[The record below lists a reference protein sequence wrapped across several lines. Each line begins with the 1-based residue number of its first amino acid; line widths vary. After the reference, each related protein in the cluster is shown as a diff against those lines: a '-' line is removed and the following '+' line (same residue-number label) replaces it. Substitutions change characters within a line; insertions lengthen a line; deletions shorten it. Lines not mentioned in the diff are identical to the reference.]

1 MGYKKMTTEVDN
13 INTDGDHNDMIAA
26 IDLGSNSFHMIVAR
40 MDGQGGFTMLDQMKE
55 MVRLRGGLSKEGHLS
70 KEKQL
75 EALDCLRRFG
85 DRVKH
90 FAPENVRI
98 AGTNT
103 LRSMK
108 DSQDFFTQ
116 ANEALGH
123 EIEIISG
130 HEEARIV
137 YLGVSHT
144 LSNDFGKQLVIDI
157 GGGSTEFIIGKKFE
171 PIDLESLN
179 IGSVS
184 ATQRFFSNNKLSKSN
199 WKKANTALRLEIM
212 PIESAFRTGNWKR
225 AIGSSGTIKA
235 TRKIIQELQLEK
247 FGISLYALHQIRDR
261 LIAAKTID
269 NIDLPGLVTERIPVY
284 AGGLAVLIAVFE
296 ALKIKTM
303 TVSDGALREGLLYD
317 LMGRIQHE
325 DVRSRSVEELVQ
337 RFNIDNDQ
345 AQRVKQTAIH
355 LFTQVRKD
363 WGLPKQ
369 SKKLLAWATDL
380 HEIGMSITHS
390 KYHLH
395 GAYILDYV
403 DMSGFSRKEQHWLS
417 VMVQTHRRKLTYDVF
432 DGLPKVEKHIVK
444 RLSILLRLSVL
455 LHRLRLEQ
463 EVLVKALASANYLKL
478 ECNREILATRQLLL
492 ADLEREKKWLDKV
505 NIELNF

>member
-1 MGYKKMTTEVDN
+1 MTVEMNNKKTES
-13 INTDGDHNDMIAA
+13 DHNDMVAA

-55 MVRLRGGLSKEGHLS
+55 MVRLRGGLSKEGRLS
-70 KEKQL
+70 EEKQL
-75 EALDCLRRFG
+75 EALACLRRFG
-85 DRVKH
+85 DRIKH
-90 FAPENVRI
+90 FLPENVRI

-108 DSQDFFTQ
+108 DSHAFLDQ
-116 ANEALGH
+116 ANAALGH

-157 GGGSTEFIIGKKFE
+157 GGGSTEFIIGKEFE

-179 IGSVS
+179 MGSVS
-184 ATQRFFSNNKLSKSN
+184 ATQRFFANGKLTENN
-199 WKKANTALRLEIM
+199 WKQANTALRLEIM
-212 PIESAFRTGNWKR
+212 PIQSAFCTGHWER

-269 NIDLPGLVTERIPVY
+269 NIHLAGLVTERIPVY

-296 ALKIKTM
+296 ALKIKSM

-345 AQRVKQTAIH
+345 AQRVKQTAVY
-355 LFTQVRKD
+355 LFSQVYKAWD
-363 WGLPKQ
+363 LPKKSQ
-369 SKKLLAWATDL
+369 TLLAWAADL

-417 VMVQTHRRKLTYDVF
+417 VMVQTHRRKLKYDVF
-432 DGLPKVEKHIVK
+432 DGLPRAEKRIVK

-455 LHRLRLEQ
+455 LHRSRIAQ
-463 EVLVKALASANYLKL
+463 EILIKATASSAYLKL
-478 ECNREILATRQLLL
+478 SCNKEVLATRQLLL
-492 ADLEREKKWLDKV
+492 ADLEREKEWLDKV
-505 NIELNF
+505 NIELSF